1 MGIDL
6 KRIAELN
13 NKGMYNFGENIP
25 LSFHVINMVLLNNG
39 VFSHNLHGI
48 DPITITTITTTTTT
62 TTIII
67 IITRTL
73 LYYLLSHLK
82 HLPKRTLSHNSQNL
96 KIPGPNLH
104 ITSLHTLL
112 APLFITNDV
121 VCAPIFRVRFVFVF
135 IQVQIE

>member
-48 DPITITTITTTTTT
+48 DPITITTTTTTI
-62 TTIII
+62 III

-96 KIPGPNLH
+96 KIRGPNLQ
-104 ITSLHTLL
+104 IASLHTLL
-112 APLFITNDV
+112 APLFTTNDV